1 MQGDSLPVSTRWL
14 LDAVGDS
21 GRLAVQ
27 SVYMLTCRK
36 TQMKGTG
43 FLIKQG
49 HVVTNWHV
57 VQGNSIDEIQGISNS
72 GTKIDFSRCA
82 MDPARD
88 LAALTPA
95 KVVEGG
101 LTIAEKCDIRVG
113 TQLATWGYPLGYNGP
128 APLLSV
134 GYLSGFN
141 DSPPYEQTKT
151 AVKHLVVNGAFNPG
165 NSGGPLF
172 ISGSNEVI
180 GVVVSKHAPITP
192 FVRSAIQALAD
203 NQSGIVFTTSDGQ
216 GKNQSFVESQVVAE
230 ILLYF
235 RQLTQVMIGEAVAAS
250 ELIEFLKNSTDVE
263 VCLLHNRPDCAATR
277 RRLGIS
283 DIQPSS

>member
-1 MQGDSLPVSTRWL
+1 MQEDSLPVSTRWL
-14 LDAVGDS
+14 LDAVGGT

-27 SVYMLTCRK
+27 SVFMLICHK

-49 HVVTNWHV
+49 YIVTNWHV
-57 VQGNSIDEIQGISNS
+57 IQGNGINEIQAVSSS
-72 GTKIDFSRCA
+72 GVKIGFSSYA
-82 MDPARD
+82 NDPDRD
-88 LAALTPA
+88 LVALTPIEA
-95 KVVEGG
+95 LEGG
-101 LTIAEKCDIRVG
+101 LTIAEEYHIQIG

-141 DSPPYEQTKT
+141 DSPPYEQTKS

-172 ISGSNEVI
+172 VAGSNEVI

-192 FVRSAIQALAD
+192 FVRSAIEALAK
-203 NQSGIVFTTSDGQ
+203 NKSGVVFTASDGQ
-216 GKNQSFVESQVVAE
+216 GKAQSFVESQLVAE
-230 ILLYF
+230 ILHYF
-235 RQLTQVMIGEAVAAS
+235 RQLAQVMIGEAVAAS
-250 ELIEFLKNSTDVE
+250 ELLEFLKNNK
-263 VCLLHNRPDCAATR
+263 LM
-277 RRLGIS
+277 
-283 DIQPSS
+283 

>member
-1 MQGDSLPVSTRWL
+1 MLRDSLPVATRWL
-14 LDAVGDS
+14 LDAVGEV
-21 GRLAVQ
+21 GRVAVR
-27 SVYMLTCRK
+27 SVYMLMCHR
-36 TQMKGTG
+36 TQTKGTG
-43 FLIKQG
+43 FLTARG

-57 VQGNSIDEIQGISNS
+57 IQGNAIDEIQGISSS
-72 GTKIDFSRCA
+72 GAKLGFSRYV
-82 MDPARD
+82 MDEDRD

-95 KVVEGG
+95 VAVEGG
-101 LTIAEKCDIRVG
+101 LTIAEEGNIPIG

-141 DSPPYEQTKT
+141 DSPPYEQRKL

-172 ISGSNEVI
+172 IAGGSEVI

-192 FVRSAIQALAD
+192 FVQSAIRALAG
-203 NQSGIVFTTSDGQ
+203 NKSGVVFQGSDGQ
-216 GKNQSFVESQVVAE
+216 GQTRSLVESQVVAE

-235 RQLTQVMIGEAVAAS
+235 RQLTQVMIGEAVAVS
-250 ELIEFLKNSTDVE
+250 ELSEFLKN
-263 VCLLHNRPDCAATR
+263 NR
-277 RRLGIS
+277 LV
-283 DIQPSS
+283 